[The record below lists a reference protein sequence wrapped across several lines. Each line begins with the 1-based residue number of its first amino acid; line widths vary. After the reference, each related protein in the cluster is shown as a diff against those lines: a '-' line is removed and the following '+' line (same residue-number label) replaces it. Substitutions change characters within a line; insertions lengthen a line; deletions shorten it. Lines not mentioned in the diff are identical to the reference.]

1 MIDSIYK
8 GQFGKEVEAL
18 PDILDLRA
26 SNLAG
31 DLSVGEQDIIKEKL
45 AIEIDSNFRPFI
57 TKWNITSG
65 DVIELPTQTTTYS
78 NYFRIDWGDGTI
90 ENYTGSTNCTHTY
103 ATTGEFLV
111 EIYGRLESWAGG
123 SLSNNDTKLIEIV
136 QWGDTEWK
144 VIQFTKYYNLAT
156 LPVSE
161 SPNLLK
167 CITTPLFRYCALT
180 SIPANIFATGRF
192 ITSFRQ
198 TFRNNAITAIPL
210 GIFDNCFNAKSFEDM
225 LAYNQIIDIPEDL
238 FKYNINAINF
248 NGSFSNNIIETVNSS
263 IFDNNVNAESFW
275 GTFSSNSIIQFPTG
289 IHKNN
294 YRVKTFKEE
303 FRYNTGITGIA
314 DPLWN
319 RFPVPEGKDFAQYS
333 ETLDNFSD
341 IPTYWG
347 GTSTLTYGK
356 RISKHIWNG
365 SQAEYDRMPQVW
377 KDDVTFI
384 KIVAGVIT

>member
-8 GQFGKEVEAL
+8 GKFGKEVQAL

-31 DLSVGEQDIIKEKL
+31 DLSVSEQDEIKEKL

-57 TKWNITSG
+57 TKWNITAG

-90 ENYTGSTNCTHTY
+90 ENYTGSTPCAHTY

-123 SLSNNDTKLIEIV
+123 TGKQGSLRLIEIV
-136 QWGDTEWK
+136 QWGDTEWRLLD
-144 VIQFTKYYNLAT
+144 FSYY
-156 LPVSE
+156 
-161 SPNLLK
+161 PNLSILPSVVSPRLLNL
-167 CITTPLFRYCALT
+167 ITKPSFRNCALT
-180 SIPANIFATGRF
+180 AIPLNLFDSGRF
-192 ITSFRQ
+192 ITSFYH
-198 TFRNNAITAIPL
+198 TFYGNIITVIPGVL
-210 GIFDNCFNAKSFEDM
+210 FNKCFNAVDFEGVFRT
-225 LAYNQIIDIPEDL
+225 NQITAVPTDL
-238 FKYNINAINF
+238 FKYNLNAKIFKFAFRDNL
-248 NGSFSNNIIETVNSS
+248 ITIVDPS
-263 IFDNNVNAESFW
+263 IFDYAILAESFEA
-275 GTFSSNSIIQFPTG
+275 TFYGNNISQFPTG

-303 FRYNTGITGIA
+303 FRHNSGITGIA

-319 RFPVPEGKDFAQYS
+319 RFPVPEGFNFAQYS
-333 ETLDNFSD
+333 ETLDNFID

-377 KDDVTFI
+377 KDDATFI